1 MGTEI
6 DRLEVQVEAQATKA
20 NNQLDKLV
28 GKLDALSSS
37 LSHLNSSGLTG
48 LANGVSKFA
57 QASSQLSNV
66 KTTDFTRLTKNIDK
80 IENLNTQQIYSA
92 SSAIV
97 TLSNAVNSLGSVS
110 ANSMQ
115 VVNVANSIGKLGGAS
130 VQKAITNL
138 PALATAM
145 NDLMTTLSKAP
156 AVSNNIIQMTRA
168 LADLA
173 AQGAKVGTAGTSLTN
188 SVNRVGSAMSANTK
202 KAISL
207 SSAIG
212 KLYQRYFLIY
222 RLINKLWDSIEN
234 SMNYVE
240 TLNYFDAAFEQ
251 VAESA
256 VSQWE
261 DAGYSSAE
269 AYYESFSSRAK
280 ELTSKMTGFSVN
292 DDGTLTATG
301 NASLGINPT
310 KLMNYQATFAQM
322 SSSIGVASETSL
334 LLSQAL
340 TEIGADLAS
349 VKNMDFDK
357 VWKDMASG
365 LAGMSRTL
373 DKYGVNIRN
382 VNLQQKLFDLGIN
395 ENITNLNQ
403 NDKALLRAIILLDS
417 TKYAWGDLADTL
429 EQPAN
434 QLRLLESNFANLSR
448 TLGNLFLPV
457 VSNVLPYVN
466 GLVIGLQ
473 RLFTWVGNLLGI
485 DLSGITSAV
494 SDSAVDIGEL
504 LGETDDLTDSLT
516 AAGNAA
522 KKLKSNLQAF
532 DELNVITTQTDSSS
546 TLSSV
551 GLPSG
556 LLDSAFEAAFEE
568 YQKAWDEAFA
578 NMENRA
584 NEFADRVEEFLH
596 PVRDIIEDFAI
607 GDFFKAGQDTS
618 NLVAGIFNFFADAID
633 NVDWYAIGE
642 NIGDYL
648 AGINWI
654 KVLGSVG
661 HLIWEALKA
670 SLELWAGALSTA
682 PIETALISMVAMPKL
697 LKALASTSLI
707 TGVSKLAKNVK
718 LITTA
723 FAGNKKSMGTLLTQY
738 PKLGKAVDVA
748 RDSFWALKTG
758 ISDGNFLTG
767 ANLAIE
773 NIRNN
778 LSGLQKGVI
787 TAIAGFAEFEIV
799 SHTFE
804 GLVDGSENLVTGI
817 AKIGGAAGVAALAM
831 YTALGPAGLA
841 IAGVTGL
848 VAAVKGINDAFD
860 NIRAEEIG
868 NIIKNAMSNPGGTP
882 LSEITANFANAFSE
896 AASGFDVIKEKSSEL
911 DSVQKNIGDTW
922 TEIYKI
928 QEAMENGVLS
938 VEEGKAQ
945 LETLF
950 SELATLTEQKFS
962 AMNSAIMSAYGEGGS
977 FRTALES
984 IGADTE
990 SAIDTMI
997 TYGYQNS
1004 ERAKEIAQEL
1014 VGMDANSE
1022 EYKTL
1027 VTELASLTGEM
1038 SSFEKATSDFT
1049 YNMNALQG
1057 KIDYDEIFLPDGS
1070 IDAEALQS
1078 YLNEASNALDGY
1090 KTELDT
1096 AGQELSR
1103 YWQEIYDSPI
1113 ATEEQK
1119 SVAKENLD
1127 YIPKAIE
1134 EMKSDAELKVIGF
1147 TDMLQNDFI
1156 AKTNQIIEDNVK
1168 EWESKSVVEKWW
1180 NGVWGAGT
1188 EGEYVKEALDKQ
1200 KKNID
1205 ELSAA
1210 IEESFGNLK
1219 QDGVAWA
1226 SEASREIF
1234 SSLFSVD
1241 ITGVSAGYVETST
1254 KLNSHYRDIIDGAT
1268 EGIADLAAERG
1279 KDTVDGYNIGISE
1292 NIGASET
1299 EAKTWMEKVRDAIH
1313 DSVMNFGSPSKTTE
1327 QFGFDTVLGYNNG
1340 ISENTQKTVNTIS
1353 FYMDTIKDK
1362 FSNIS
1367 AVLSEIGRNAM
1378 SGLLN
1383 GMSSMESDIYD
1394 KADSIADNIAKTIQT
1409 ALDIHSP
1416 SRVMYALGE
1425 FTMQGFQLGM
1435 ENLYG
1440 NIEKSIENF
1449 GGTLQYEI
1457 APAPQSEYAGYH
1469 SSSTFPAAEY
1479 NSYSYYDSQ
1488 NNYDTSETNAL
1499 LRQQNDLL
1507 VAILQ
1512 KPNLGND
1519 DIFNAARTVYKGK
1532 AERRYGNSSAFDPVW
1547 G

>member
-1 MGTEI
+1 MGAEI
-6 DRLEVQVEAQATKA
+6 DRLELQVEAQATKA

-48 LANGVSKFA
+48 LSNGVAKFA
-57 QASSQLSNV
+57 QASAQLSNV
-66 KTTDFTRLTKNIDK
+66 KTADFTRLTKNIQGLAS
-80 IENLNTQQIYSA
+80 LNTQQIYGAASA
-92 SSAIV
+92 MR
-97 TLSNAVNSLGSVS
+97 TLSTAINSLGSVS
-110 ANSMQ
+110 ASSMQ
-115 VVNVANSIGKLGGAS
+115 VAEVAKSISKLGGVN
-130 VQKAITNL
+130 VQRAITNL
-138 PALATAM
+138 PALASAL
-145 NDLMTTLSKAP
+145 NNLMTTLSKAP
-156 AVSNNIIQMTRA
+156 SVSSNIIQMTRA

-173 AQGAKVGTAGTSLTN
+173 SQGAKVGTAGTSLAR
-188 SVNRVGSAMSANTK
+188 SVYGVGTAMSATTK
-202 KAISL
+202 KARSFASVFGSI
-207 SSAIG
+207 
-212 KLYQRYFLIY
+212 YQKYFWIM
-222 RLINKLWDSIEN
+222 RGANKLWDSIKN

-240 TLNYFDAAFEQ
+240 VLNYFDAAFGQ

-269 AYYESFSSRAK
+269 AYYESFGSRAK
-280 ELTSKMTGFSVN
+280 ELTSKMTGFTVN
-292 DDGTLTATG
+292 DDGTLSATG
-301 NASLGINPT
+301 EASLGINPS

-322 SSSIGVASETSL
+322 SSSMGVASETSL
-334 LLSQAL
+334 MLSQAL

-382 VNLQQKLFDLGIN
+382 VNLQQKLFDLGIE
-395 ENITNLNQ
+395 ENIANLNQ

-429 EQPAN
+429 NQPAN
-434 QLRLLESNFANLSR
+434 QLRLLESNFSNLSR
-448 TLGNLFLPV
+448 TIGNLFLPV
-457 VSNVLPYVN
+457 VSKVLPYVN

-485 DLSGITSAV
+485 DLSGITSSV
-494 SDSAVDIGEL
+494 GDSAVDIGDL

-516 AAGNAA
+516 DAGNAA
-522 KKLKSNLQAF
+522 KKLKSNLQSF
-532 DELNVITTQTDSSS
+532 DELNVITTQTDSASS
-546 TLSSV
+546 LSGV
-551 GLPSG
+551 GFPSG
-556 LLDSAFEAAFEE
+556 LLDDAFANAFSE
-568 YQKAWDEAFA
+568 YQKVWDEAFA

-584 NEFADRVEEFLH
+584 NEFADQVEKFLQ

-633 NVDWYAIGE
+633 NVDWYRIGE

-648 AGINWI
+648 AGVNWI

-670 SLELWAGALSTA
+670 AFELWSGALSTA
-682 PIETALISMVAMPKL
+682 PIETALISMIAMPKI
-697 LKALASTSLI
+697 LKAITASRVV
-707 TGVSKLAKNVK
+707 TGISKLAGKFK
-718 LITTA
+718 T
-723 FAGNKKSMGTLLTQY
+723 
-738 PKLGKAVDVA
+738 LGKNCSAYLQNLDA
-748 RDSFWALKTG
+748 TG
-758 ISDGNFLTG
+758 QVLTFNTG
-767 ANLAIE
+767 VEA
-773 NIRNN
+773 IRNN
-778 LSGLQKGVI
+778 LTGLQKGVI
-787 TAIAGFAEFEIV
+787 TAVAAFAEFEIV

-804 GLVDGSENLVTGI
+804 GLVDGSEDLIVGI
-817 AKIGGAAGVAALAM
+817 AKIGGTAGVAALAM

-848 VAAVKGINDAFD
+848 VAAVNGINDAF
-860 NIRAEEIG
+860 NSIRSEEIG
-868 NIIKNAMSNPGGTP
+868 ISIKNAMCNPGGVP
-882 LSEITANFANAFSE
+882 LSEITANFASAFSE
-896 AASGFDVIKEKSSEL
+896 AASGFNVIKEKSSEM
-911 DSVQKNIGDTW
+911 DSVQKNIEDTW

-928 QEAMENGVLS
+928 QEAMDNGVLS
-938 VEEGKAQ
+938 VAEGKAQ

-997 TYGYQNS
+997 TYGYQNN
-1004 ERAKEIAQEL
+1004 ERAKKIAQDL
-1014 VGMDANSE
+1014 AGMDINSE
-1022 EYKTL
+1022 EYSNL
-1027 VTELASLTGEM
+1027 IAELASLTGEM
-1038 SSFEKATSDFT
+1038 SSFEQAASDFAFD
-1049 YNMNALQG
+1049 MSSLQG
-1057 KIDYDEIFLPDGS
+1057 KINYDEIFPNGKLNT
-1070 IDAEALQS
+1070 EALRK
-1078 YLNEASNALDGY
+1078 YLDEASTALSDY
-1090 KTELDT
+1090 EESLDA
-1096 AGQELSR
+1096 AGQEISKQ
-1103 YWQEIYDSPI
+1103 WQEIINSTI

-1119 SVAKENLD
+1119 EVAQAQLD
-1127 YIPKAIE
+1127 YIPQAIE
-1134 EMKSDAELKVIGF
+1134 TMKSDAELQVIGF

-1156 AKTNQIIEDNVK
+1156 AKTSQIIDDNVK
-1168 EWESKSVVEKWW
+1168 EWEGKSAAEKWW
-1180 NGVWGAGT
+1180 NGVWGAGS
-1188 EGEYVKEALDKQ
+1188 EGEYVKEAVDQ
-1200 KKNID
+1200 QQANID

-1210 IEESFGNLK
+1210 IEESFGKLR

-1226 SEASREIF
+1226 SEAADEIYGALFVTEYRF
-1234 SSLFSVD
+1234 SEMGSGKTIYELKEN
-1241 ITGVSAGYVETST
+1241 Y
-1254 KLNSHYRDIIDGAT
+1254 KDIIDGAT

-1279 KDTVDGYNIGISE
+1279 KDTVDGYNTGISE

-1327 QFGFDTVLGYNNG
+1327 QFGLDTVLGYNNG

-1353 FYMDTIKDK
+1353 FYMDTIKDR

-1367 AVLSEIGRNAM
+1367 AVLSEIGRNVM

-1394 KADSIADNIAKTIQT
+1394 KADSIADNIAKTIQK

-1440 NIEKSIENF
+1440 NIQKSIENF

-1457 APAPQSEYAGYH
+1457 APSPKPQYAGVY
-1469 SSSTFPAAEY
+1469 SSPASQTAEY
-1479 NSYSYYDSQ
+1479 NSYSYYENQS
-1488 NNYDTSETNAL
+1488 NLDTAETNML
-1499 LRQQNDLL
+1499 LRE
-1507 VAILQ
+1507 IL
-1512 KPNLGND
+1512 
-1519 DIFNAARTVYKGK
+1519 AATRAGRILECNGREIGRTVREQDMEFYDRTGKGMF
-1532 AERRYGNSSAFDPVW
+1532 EH
-1547 G
+1547 